1 MEFFHVAQLEKRK
14 KADVLVIPFWKEK
27 QGIRAAVSLE
37 GEFPLLLAA
46 ILATEDFNGKEG
58 EVHYLYV
65 EGQPEKRI
73 ALLGLGS
80 EEKAS
85 VESLRRSY
93 GILAKSC
100 LAKKLKSLNLMIPQ
114 QEKINELDFFKGIV
128 EGLLLPNYV
137 FNRLKHQDPE
147 EAEEGLLQNI
157 TWIGPQRAILEI
169 AENSSIIC
177 DGVYYARDL
186 INGNADEIT
195 PEYLAQCARG
205 LAKERH
211 SIKTTVFD
219 KKRIEKEKMG
229 LLLAVNRGSALDP
242 VFIMMEYRGNPQS
255 SDHTVIVGKG
265 VTYDTGGLNLKTSGG
280 MEVMKCDMSGG
291 AACFGIILA
300 VAQLELNVNLTVVI
314 PSTENGIDAKSF
326 KPGDVYPS
334 FLGKTVEMTNSDA
347 EGRLILA
354 DALAYATKKLKPT
367 RLIDLAT
374 LTGAIEIAIGS
385 EASGL
390 MSIDDNLAQKLIE
403 AGEATQ
409 ERLWRMPLYDEYKE
423 KLRSDIADLK
433 SWNGRAASSCVAATF
448 LRQFIDE
455 TIPWAHLDIAGTAYL
470 TDTKKYLPKY
480 ATGVGVRLLVQFLEQ
495 LQEQQ
500 DLNAR
505 KKPRKKINR

>member
-1 MEFFHVAQLEKRK
+1 M
-14 KADVLVIPFWKEK
+14 LVIPFWQEK
-27 QGIRAAVSLE
+27 QGTQPAVSLE

-46 ILATEDFNGKEG
+46 IFDTGDFKGKEG
-58 EVHYLYV
+58 EVYYLYV
-65 EGQPEKRI
+65 EGKQEKRI
-73 ALLGLGS
+73 ALLGLGA

-100 LAKKLKSLNLMIPQ
+100 LAKKLKNLNLMIPQ
-114 QEKINELDFFKGIV
+114 QEKINEQDCFKGMI

-147 EAEEGLLQNI
+147 EAEEGDLLQNI
-157 TWIGPQRAILEI
+157 TWIGPQRTILKI
-169 AENSSIIC
+169 AENCAIIC

-242 VFIMMEYRGNPQS
+242 FFIMMEYRGNPQS

-265 VTYDTGGLNLKTSGG
+265 VTYDTGGLNLKTAGG

-300 VAQLELNVNLTVVI
+300 VAQLELKVNLTVVI
-314 PSTENGIDAKSF
+314 PATENGIDAKSF
-326 KPGDVYPS
+326 KPGDVYTS

-354 DALAYATKKLKPT
+354 DALAYATK
-367 RLIDLAT
+367 
-374 LTGAIEIAIGS
+374 S
-385 EASGL
+385 S
-390 MSIDDNLAQKLIE
+390 NLPA
-403 AGEATQ
+403 
-409 ERLWRMPLYDEYKE
+409 
-423 KLRSDIADLK
+423 
-433 SWNGRAASSCVAATF
+433 
-448 LRQFIDE
+448 
-455 TIPWAHLDIAGTAYL
+455 
-470 TDTKKYLPKY
+470 
-480 ATGVGVRLLVQFLEQ
+480 
-495 LQEQQ
+495 
-500 DLNAR
+500 
-505 KKPRKKINR
+505 